1 MILINLASG
10 GGGGGGGGGFPRKPA
25 NSAPPM
31 SQGMKKTMKLL
42 KGMRR

>member
-10 GGGGGGGGGFPRKPA
+10 GGGGGGGGFQRKPA